1 MASAHRGPLLH
12 GDALHSPAGL
22 DEDVGALVRVDLDAM
37 TGERYNPGFAAM
49 ARSCGV
55 EGVRVDRAADL
66 GEAIRK
72 GIAANKPY
80 LIDVDIAAD
89 VNPSGAG
96 VWELPGLGQSK
107 PGIGTRFQP

>member
-1 MASAHRGPLLH
+1 
-12 GDALHSPAGL
+12 
-22 DEDVGALVRVDLDAM
+22 
-37 TGERYNPGFAAM
+37 M

-55 EGVRVDRAADL
+55 EGVRVDRAADI
-66 GEAIRK
+66 GAAIQK

-96 VWELPGLGQSK
+96 VWELPGHGRSK
-107 PGIGTRFQP
+107 PGIGVQFDPA

>member
-1 MASAHRGPLLH
+1 
-12 GDALHSPAGL
+12 
-22 DEDVGALVRVDLDAM
+22 
-37 TGERYNPGFAAM
+37 M

-55 EGVRVDRAADL
+55 EGVRVDRAADI

-89 VNPSGAG
+89 TNPRAPAYGNCLASAAASR
-96 VWELPGLGQSK
+96 ELVFSSSRNEEAARSRLALVALG
-107 PGIGTRFQP
+107 